1 VPPRPAAKDAPI
13 VGWQG
18 IQLHRRDALQHE
30 EGVVTVREG
39 RQVRLLSLVD
49 AYWKDLRITAHFF
62 PGLHK
67 GPYEGALEYF
77 SGENS
82 GIVSRFLAM
91 GKSVDLVVRE
101 TGQF

>member
-1 VPPRPAAKDAPI
+1 
-13 VGWQG
+13 
-18 IQLHRRDALQHE
+18 LRDE
-30 EGVVTVREG
+30 EGVVRVREG

-49 AYWKDLRITAHFF
+49 VYWKDPRVTAHFF
-62 PGLHK
+62 AGLHK

-91 GKSVDLVVRE
+91 GKSVELVVRE

>member
-1 VPPRPAAKDAPI
+1 
-13 VGWQG
+13 
-18 IQLHRRDALQHE
+18 LRDE

-49 AYWKDLRITAHFF
+49 VYCKDLRDTAHFF

-67 GPYEGALEYF
+67 GPYEGALELECF
-77 SGENS
+77 SGEKA

-91 GKSVDLVVRE
+91 GKSVELVVRE

>member
-1 VPPRPAAKDAPI
+1 M
-13 VGWQG
+13 
-18 IQLHRRDALQHE
+18 RDE
-30 EGVVTVREG
+30 EGVVTVGEG

-49 AYWKDLRITAHFF
+49 VYWKDLSVTANFF

-67 GPYEGALEYF
+67 DPYEGALEYF
-77 SGENS
+77 SGEKA

-91 GKSVDLVVRE
+91 GKSVELVVRE

>member
-1 VPPRPAAKDAPI
+1 M
-13 VGWQG
+13 
-18 IQLHRRDALQHE
+18 
-30 EGVVTVREG
+30 VTVGEG

-49 AYWKDLRITAHFF
+49 VYCKDLSVTANFF
-62 PGLHK
+62 PGQHK
-67 GPYEGALEYF
+67 DPYEGALEYF
-77 SGENS
+77 SGEKA

>member
-1 VPPRPAAKDAPI
+1 MR
-13 VGWQG
+13 
-18 IQLHRRDALQHE
+18 HE
-30 EGVVTVREG
+30 EAVVRVWEG
-39 RQVRLLSLVD
+39 RRVRLLSLVD
-49 AYWKDLRITAHFF
+49 VYWKDLRVTAHFF

-77 SGENS
+77 SGEKA

-91 GKSVDLVVRE
+91 AKSVELVVRE